1 MTASSEAMTGK
12 AVSILN
18 RRSERGSVLLITSAV
33 IMALIAMLA
42 LSIDL
47 GYVLSRRSQLQ
58 GGLDAA
64 ALAAA
69 AGLRAAIEPAGS
81 HLEQDK
87 IVRELAKKYASY
99 NQVHRYGALT
109 NDQGEPVP
117 NPANNISLS
126 DADIVPEHEAQPPR
140 VRITHHLSIPTI
152 FASIFGFSS
161 IDVSAGSVA
170 STMPVDGGTGMIS
183 GCWRPLLLPDTFFDA
198 EGQVWAVG
206 QRPTYPWP
214 DRAGDYYR
222 SRFATSSG
230 PRSGFPFVDSWT
242 GTAGAEITSIRDA
255 KTSNELKLNGG
266 KNLIG
271 WQPILLRPG
280 DWRLVDFATTYPG
293 SVQGLEAE
301 PWYQIKFGH
310 CWSIRVGEEVEV
322 HPLPVPPGTPLYGA
336 PKYGDALLLG
346 LLWLRNE
353 PAYGGIIDIQLGFH
367 YVSSLNYKTANT
379 NPRIIPVLLC
389 DPMELVRRPFE
400 SRYRVT
406 NIGAFFV
413 DLVSPAGDLGGFF
426 VRELVVG
433 GLPLQPENSQVTDP
447 NLLPAS
453 VQIRR

>member
-1 MTASSEAMTGK
+1 MTGSSEAMTWK
-12 AVSILN
+12 VFSISS

-33 IMALIAMLA
+33 IMALIALLA

-58 GGLDAA
+58 SGLDAA

-81 HLEQDK
+81 HSEQDR

-109 NDQGEPVP
+109 NDQGKPIP
-117 NPANNISLS
+117 NPANNIALS
-126 DADIVPEHEAQPPR
+126 DADIVPEHEAQPPQ
-140 VRITHHLSIPTI
+140 VRITHRLSIPTI
-152 FASIFGFSS
+152 FASIFGFSN
-161 IDVSAGSVA
+161 IEVSAGSVA

-198 EGQVWAVG
+198 SGQVWAVG
-206 QRPTYPWP
+206 QRPGNPWP
-214 DRAGDYYR
+214 NQPGDYYR

-230 PRSGFPFVDSWT
+230 PRSSFPFVDSWD
-242 GTAGAEITSIRDA
+242 GTAGNEITSIRDA
-255 KTSNELKLNGG
+255 KTSNELRLNGG

-280 DWRLVDFATTYPG
+280 DWRLVNFADTYPG
-293 SVQGLEAE
+293 SVQGFEAE
-301 PWYQIKFGH
+301 PWYQIRFGH
-310 CWSIRVGEEVEV
+310 CWSIRVGEKVKV
-322 HPLPVPPGTPLYGA
+322 HPLPVPPGNPLYGTQY
-336 PKYGDALLLG
+336 YGDAINLG
-346 LLWLRNE
+346 LLRLRNE
-353 PAYGGIIDIQLGFH
+353 DDYGGVIDIQLGFH
-367 YVSSLNYKTANT
+367 YVSSTRYKTANT

-389 DPMELVRRPFE
+389 DPMELVRNPFASE
-400 SRYRVT
+400 YQVT

-413 DLVSPAGDLGGFF
+413 DYVLPDGHLGGFF

-433 GLPLQPENSQVTDP
+433 GLPLQPQNSEVTDP
-447 NLLPAS
+447 SLLPVS